1 MSRAN
6 KFILAAGVVMFL
18 TVTALSIYRIG
29 PKTYGSPEQKLKGDI
44 QALGTALKVY
54 NDVSGTYPTQEQ
66 GLSVLVA
73 KPTASPVPATWYQM
87 IQTLPADP
95 WGQPYAYRIPPRR
108 SHQAYDLFST
118 GPDKIE
124 SADDIGNWSGEK

>member
-1 MSRAN
+1 M
-6 KFILAAGVVMFL
+6 
-18 TVTALSIYRIG
+18 G
-29 PKTYGSPEQKLKGDI
+29 PKNYGTPEAKLQADI

-54 NDVSGTYPTQEQ
+54 NDVSGVYPTQEQ

-87 IQTLPADP
+87 IRRLPHDP
-95 WGQPYAYRIPPRR
+95 WGQAYVYRR
-108 SHQAYDLFST
+108 PATRSRQPYDLFST
-118 GPDKIE
+118 GADKIE